1 MSDDDLG
8 CMHDWSVLSTE
19 NMQAWMN
26 RLEEYQVFFS
36 APLDIDFLM
45 LEHIYIRLILMYF
58 YMNSKTQQVFNINLS
73 GNAFMILLR
82 K

>member
-58 YMNSKTQQVFNINLS
+58 
-73 GNAFMILLR
+73 
-82 K
+82 